1 MLPSLAAQAGNW
13 QFSAIGGDV
22 AVTNG
27 EAVVSW
33 SGFGGSTLA
42 PLHGSGNSWGSPAA
56 TNGAVRFSAGATP
69 LALPESAT
77 SLVSRVF
84 VVATATNLAERS
96 TLLFASTSVWLAPTP
111 SGGFTLAPALG
122 GRVSSVTVNG
132 LPEAPVLQ
140 GERFLAE
147 IVLADPIAAAGVFL
161 GAHAA
166 TPLWQ
171 RGWQGD
177 VHEVVMLGPEA
188 PAQNVQAVRAFL
200 SHFWRTP
207 DAPPAPQN
215 AQALLRGLGLSS
227 HGFYTTLLVTH

>member
-1 MLPSLAAQAGNW
+1 MLSSVAAQAGNW
-13 QFSAIGGDV
+13 QFPALGEAV

-33 SGFGGSTLA
+33 GG
-42 PLHGSGNSWGSPAA
+42 HGGALSPMHDAGNGWGSPAA
-56 TNGAVRFSAGATP
+56 TNGSVRFSAGATP

-147 IVLADPIAAAGVFL
+147 IVLADPIAATVVFL